1 MLKFDPELLVLLGG
15 FELDDPELDDPPVL
29 VVDDPFEPEL
39 LDDPEL
45 DPELDDPE
53 PELLDDPELLDP
65 ELDVLGG
72 LELDDPEPEVELPR
86 LYPKNGTLSI

>member
-1 MLKFDPELLVLLGG
+1 MLKFDPEPELLVLLGG

-39 LDDPEL
+39 LDPEL
-45 DPELDDPE
+45 D
-53 PELLDDPELLDP
+53 DP

-72 LELDDPEPEVELPR
+72 LELDDPEPELEVLGGLDDPELEVELPR
-86 LYPKNGTLSI
+86 LYPKYGT

>member
-1 MLKFDPELLVLLGG
+1 MLKFDPEPELLVLLGG

-45 DPELDDPE
+45 LDPELDVLGGLELDDPE
-53 PELLDDPELLDP
+53 PELE
-65 ELDVLGG
+65 VLGG

-86 LYPKNGTLSI
+86 LYPKNGTCRI